1 MHVDWKDHDLEAA
14 SMFKKWVHDHIE
26 EQKQAQICINDEKWK
41 FMTDL
46 IMINWITLD
55 DFENS
60 LSPSHPFLQ
69 LSKFLF

>member
-1 MHVDWKDHDLEAA
+1 MNK
-14 SMFKKWVHDHIE
+14 IE
-26 EQKQAQICINDEKWK
+26 QGQICINAEKWN

-69 LSKFLF
+69 LFKFLF